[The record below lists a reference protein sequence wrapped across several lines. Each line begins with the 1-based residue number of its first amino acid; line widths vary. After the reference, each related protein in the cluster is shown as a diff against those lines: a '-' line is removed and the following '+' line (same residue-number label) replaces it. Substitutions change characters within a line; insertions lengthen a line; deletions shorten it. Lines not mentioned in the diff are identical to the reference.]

1 MDRTVAGEP
10 AGLLEREH
18 EIERVRL
25 ALRSAGRREGL
36 CLVIEGAAGMGKS
49 RLLQEARV
57 LAPQLGFR
65 VLAARA
71 TELEQGFPYGVVL
84 QLFERLLLEADAGE
98 RERWL
103 GGAGS
108 LSADLLLGSARTVP
122 GEPRASSPAGHPGY
136 SWHHGLYWL
145 TSNVSSDSPVLLMVD
160 DLQWCDAPSARALAF
175 IARRLD
181 GLPVAVI
188 AASRPLDPS
197 EQRVAELAATGATNR
212 EIAQTLFVTEKTVET
227 HLGRAFRK
235 LGITSR
241 RQLSDVLADAHS

>member
-1 MDRTVAGEP
+1 MDRTVAREP
-10 AGLLEREH
+10 AVLLEREH

-25 ALRSAGRREGL
+25 ALRSAGRREGR

-49 RLLQEARV
+49 RLLQETRG
-57 LAPQLGFR
+57 LASALGFR

-71 TELEQGFPYGVVL
+71 TELEQGFPYGVTL

-103 GGAGS
+103 GGAAS
-108 LSADLLLGSARTVP
+108 LSADLLLGSAPTMPHVP
-122 GEPRASSPAGHPGY
+122 PASAPVADPGY

-145 TSNVSSDSPVLLMVD
+145 TSNVSRDSPVVLIVD

-181 GLPVAVI
+181 AC
-188 AASRPLDPS
+188 PS
-197 EQRVAELAATGATNR
+197 P
-212 EIAQTLFVTEKTVET
+212 
-227 HLGRAFRK
+227 
-235 LGITSR
+235 
-241 RQLSDVLADAHS
+241 